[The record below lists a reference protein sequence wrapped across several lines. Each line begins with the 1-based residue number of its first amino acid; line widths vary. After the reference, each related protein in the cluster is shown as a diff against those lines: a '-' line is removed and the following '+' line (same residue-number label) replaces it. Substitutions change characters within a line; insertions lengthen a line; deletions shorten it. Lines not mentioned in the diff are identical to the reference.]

1 MEHNFQT
8 KKAIIVIING
18 NTMLTIVIYEPSAR
32 RHFSHMSALFEAQ
45 ATRSLICANEPN
57 TSSRIEVCT
66 IFFETNIS
74 ILKLFPIV
82 SNLVNRWRLPKCQ
95 WNY

>member
-1 MEHNFQT
+1 MRFC
-8 KKAIIVIING
+8 IVF
-18 NTMLTIVIYEPSAR
+18 MIVIYEPSAR

-45 ATRSLICANEPN
+45 AMKERVLYLRECAKYVFAHRGLYN
-57 TSSRIEVCT
+57 
-66 IFFETNIS
+66 ETNIS

-95 WNY
+95 SN